1 MFEQSAR
8 DPGSSVNDR
17 LSWLADQLSPD
28 ASTVGPGGRLV
39 RRWLPGGTAGT
50 GRRRW
55 ALAGVLAAVV
65 AVILGAVALAGGG
78 PPPEPPP
85 ALPTAKPVAEARA
98 APPPGLV
105 ISVIGRVRSPGLVTV
120 PQGARVADVLRA
132 AGGPEPGV
140 DVGALNLARKVA
152 DGEQLAV
159 GVPAPAAP
167 PDSGASAAGAK
178 VDLNTASADQLD
190 TLPGVGE
197 VMAKR
202 IVQWRTDHG
211 GFTKVEQLRDVDG
224 IGESRFQ
231 KLREQVTVG

>member
-8 DPGSSVNDR
+8 DPGSPVNDR

-39 RRWLPGGTAGT
+39 RRWLPGGSAGT

-55 ALAGVLAAVV
+55 ALAGVFAAVV
-65 AVILGAVALAGGG
+65 MIVLGAVAFVGGA
-78 PPPEPPP
+78 PAPESPP
-85 ALPTAKPVAEARA
+85 ALPSAQPSEKRAAEARA
-98 APPPGLV
+98 APPAGLV
-105 ISVIGRVRSPGLVTV
+105 VSVIGRVRSPGLVTV
-120 PQGARVADVLRA
+120 PQGARVADVLKA
-132 AGGPEPGV
+132 AGGPEPGA
-140 DVGALNLARKVA
+140 DIAALNLARKVA

-159 GVPAPAAP
+159 GIPAQPDPGSPAA
-167 PDSGASAAGAK
+167 GGKLNLNSA
-178 VDLNTASADQLD
+178 TADQLD

-224 IGESRFQ
+224 IGESRFE
-231 KLREQVTVG
+231 KLREQVTV